1 MWKLLTARRFGPFFW
16 VQALGA
22 LNDNLFKNG
31 LALFFVYRL
40 AEDAA
45 ESRLWI
51 NLAAGL
57 FILPFFLFSAIAGEL
72 ADRLD
77 KGRLIRWIKFQEI
90 VIMAFG
96 SFAFWQASPVLLLAA
111 VFLMGTQSAFFGPVK
126 YSLLPDC
133 LQAEELPAGNALV
146 ETGTF
151 LAILLGTLGAS
162 LLAANNG
169 LPHWLMALV
178 LAVALAGWLVS
189 LAIPAIPAAN
199 PQLRL
204 DFHLFRA
211 LHRLMREL
219 RHNHAIHL
227 PVLGISFFWF
237 YGAFVLTQLPAW
249 NRWHL
254 GGDETS
260 TGILLLLF
268 ALGIASGAL
277 LCARLSRRFPL
288 LTLALTG
295 LSGLGLFALD
305 LGLASPPVQDVV
317 LPLRDWLDQ
326 PGLVRTSLDLLGLSL
341 SGGLFV
347 VPMYT
352 LLQQRADH
360 ARLSRMVAAN
370 NVLNALFM
378 VLAAGLGMALPAMG
392 LDLAQGFGV
401 LGGLSLTALSALL
414 TRQTRIRHTDRR

>member
-1 MWKLLTARRFGPFFW
+1 MWKLLRSRCFGPFFW

-31 LALFFVYRL
+31 LALYFIYRL
-40 AEDAA
+40 SQDVEA
-45 ESRLWI
+45 SRWWV

-77 KGRLIRWIKFQEI
+77 KGRLIRWVKFNEI
-90 VIMAFG
+90 LVMGFAAL
-96 SFAFWQASPVLLLAA
+96 AFWQASPVLLLSG
-111 VFLMGTQSAFFGPVK
+111 VFLMGLQSAFFGPVK

-162 LLAANNG
+162 LLAAMDG
-169 LPHWLMALV
+169 LPGVLMGLV
-178 LAVALAGWLVS
+178 LAVALAGWLIS

-199 PQLRL
+199 PALKV
-204 DFHLFRA
+204 DVHLLRA
-211 LHRLMREL
+211 LAGVMRAL
-219 RHNHAIHL
+219 WRNRAIHQ

-254 GGDETS
+254 GGDESS
-260 TGILLLLF
+260 TGLLLLVF
-268 ALGIASGAL
+268 AVGIATGAL
-277 LCARLSRRFPL
+277 LCARLSQKFL
-288 LTLALTG
+288 LRTLALTG
-295 LSGLGLFALD
+295 LLGLSLFTLD
-305 LGLASPPVQDVV
+305 LGLASPPLQTGI
-317 LPLRDWLDQ
+317 LPVATWLQQ
-326 PGLVRTSLDLLGLSL
+326 PGLIHIGLALLGLSL

-352 LLQQRADH
+352 LLQQRAQRKEL
-360 ARLSRMVAAN
+360 ARMVAAN

-378 VLAAGLGMALPAMG
+378 VLAAGLGMALPAAG
-392 LDLAQGFGV
+392 LDLGQGFVV
-401 LGGLSLTALSALL
+401 LAGLSLGFLVLL
-414 TRQTRIRHTDRR
+414 ATLARQGG

>member
-1 MWKLLTARRFGPFFW
+1 MWKLLRTRCFGPFFW

-31 LALFFVYRL
+31 LALYFIYRL
-40 AEDAA
+40 SQDVEA
-45 ESRLWI
+45 SRWWV

-77 KGRLIRWIKFQEI
+77 KGRLIRWVKFHEI
-90 VIMAFG
+90 LVMGFAAL
-96 SFAFWQASPVLLLAA
+96 AFWQASPVLLLIA
-111 VFLMGTQSAFFGPVK
+111 VFLMGAQSAFFGPVK

-162 LLAANNG
+162 LLAALDG
-169 LPHWLMALV
+169 LPEILMALV
-178 LAVALAGWLVS
+178 LGVALAGWLVS
-189 LAIPAIPAAN
+189 LAIPELPAAN
-199 PQLRL
+199 PALKVIRNPL
-204 DFHLFRA
+204 RA
-211 LHRLMREL
+211 LLAVMRAL
-219 RHNHAIHL
+219 WHNRAIHQ

-254 GGDETS
+254 GGNETA
-260 TGILLLLF
+260 TGLLLLIF
-268 ALGIASGAL
+268 AVGIAIGAL
-277 LCARLSRRFPL
+277 FCARLSHR
-288 LTLALTG
+288 TG
-295 LSGLGLFALD
+295 LLPLATAGLLGLCLFTLD
-305 LGLASPPVQDVV
+305 LGLASPPSQAQI
-317 LPLRDWLDQ
+317 LPLAAWLQQ
-326 PGLVRTSLDLLGLSL
+326 PGMARIALDLLGLSL

-352 LLQQRADH
+352 LLQQRARRE
-360 ARLSRMVAAN
+360 ALARMVAAN

-378 VLAAGLGMALPAMG
+378 VLAAMLGMALPAVG
-392 LDLAQGFGV
+392 LDMAQGFV
-401 LGGLSLTALSALL
+401 VVAGLSLGFLL
-414 TRQTRIRHTDRR
+414 LLKIPVFQAS